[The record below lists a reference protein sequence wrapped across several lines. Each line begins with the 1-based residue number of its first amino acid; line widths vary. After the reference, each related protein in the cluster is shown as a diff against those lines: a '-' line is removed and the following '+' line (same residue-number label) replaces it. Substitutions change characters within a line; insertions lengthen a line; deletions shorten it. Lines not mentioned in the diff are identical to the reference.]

1 MAFASSSRHLP
12 RESTYPVPP
21 PSDFLNALEDCVQ
34 ATEAC
39 TRTLQHG
46 IDKLEPGTR
55 DLPRLTKVMRHKHHF
70 LVLPEPTISAHK
82 SALATSLAPQI
93 DQLISKAEHM
103 VESEKAKVANLEE
116 RLRILESAR
125 LPSSQPQTTKS
136 SLHSSTF
143 SSLSSND
150 TNNKQEKDTS
160 CQIVDLNMKDLS
172 ILQRKKV
179 MALKQ
184 KRERLEREMTRL
196 GV

>member
-1 MAFASSSRHLP
+1 MAYASTSRHLP
-12 RESTYPVPP
+12 RESTYPIPQ

-34 ATEAC
+34 ATELC
-39 TRTLQHG
+39 SRTLQIG

-82 SALATSLAPQI
+82 SALASSLAPQI
-93 DQLISKAEHM
+93 DQLIAKAEHM

-125 LPSSQPQTTKS
+125 LPSQTSAKS
-136 SLHSSTF
+136 SPL
-143 SSLSSND
+143 SSLSVGSLND
-150 TNNKQEKDTS
+150 NGEEKDTT
-160 CQIVDLNMKDLS
+160 CQINDVNMKDLS

-179 MALKQ
+179 MGLKQ
-184 KRERLEREMTRL
+184 KRERLEREMARL
-196 GV
+196 GI